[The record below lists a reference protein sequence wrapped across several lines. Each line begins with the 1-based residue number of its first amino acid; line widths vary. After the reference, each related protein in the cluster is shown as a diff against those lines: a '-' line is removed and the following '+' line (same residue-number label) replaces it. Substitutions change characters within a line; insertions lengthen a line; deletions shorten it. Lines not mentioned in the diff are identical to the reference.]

1 MQQKLCP
8 IDGTPLVEMVKNGV
22 TIDVCPECK
31 GVWLDRGELE
41 KLINV
46 ALEMEREYG
55 TPAPRAAPPAP
66 SYDAPQAARGY
77 DAPPQPRGYEAPPQP
92 RGYDAPKATR
102 GYDATASTRGYRD
115 DDRDGRSTK
124 DSDEWYENGD
134 RRYPKKKK
142 SALGRIF
149 DIFD

>member
-1 MQQKLCP
+1 MMQQKLCS
-8 IDGTPLVEMVKNGV
+8 IDGTPLTEMIKNGV

-55 TPAPRAAPPAP
+55 GNTPRAAPPAP
-66 SYDAPQAARGY
+66 SYDAPPAAARGY
-77 DAPPQPRGYEAPPQP
+77 KAPPQPRS
-92 RGYDAPKATR
+92 YDAPP
-102 GYDATASTRGYRD
+102 ASRGYRD
-115 DDRDGRSTK
+115 DDRSTK
-124 DSDEWYENGD
+124 DSDEWFENGD

>member
-8 IDGTPLVEMVKNGV
+8 IDGTPLVEMMKNGV

-55 TPAPRAAPPAP
+55 GGAPTRPAAPQYDAPPAARGYEAP
-66 SYDAPQAARGY
+66 RGYDAPAPARGY
-77 DAPPQPRGYEAPPQP
+77 DAPAQA
-92 RGYDAPKATR
+92 
-102 GYDATASTRGYRD
+102 RGYRD

>member
-8 IDGTPLVEMVKNGV
+8 VDGTPLVEMVKNGV

-55 TPAPRAAPPAP
+55 TPAPRPTQPTP
-66 SYDAPQAARGY
+66 SYDAPQAARGGYEAPPQPRGY
-77 DAPPQPRGYEAPPQP
+77 DAPPQPRGYEAP
-92 RGYDAPKATR
+92 
-102 GYDATASTRGYRD
+102 RGYRD

>member
-8 IDGTPLVEMVKNGV
+8 VDGTPLVEMVKNGV

-55 TPAPRAAPPAP
+55 TPTPRAAPPAP
-66 SYDAPQAARGY
+66 SYDAPPAARGY
-77 DAPPQPRGYEAPPQP
+77 EQPRGYEAPP
-92 RGYDAPKATR
+92 ATR
-102 GYDATASTRGYRD
+102 GYEAPPSTRGYRD
-115 DDRDGRSTK
+115 SDNEYRSTK
-124 DSDEWYENGD
+124 DSDEWFENGD

>member
-8 IDGTPLVEMVKNGV
+8 IDGTPLMEMVKNGV

-55 TPAPRAAPPAP
+55 GGAPRPAPPAP
-66 SYDAPQAARGY
+66 SYDAPPAARGY
-77 DAPPQPRGYEAPPQP
+77 DAPAAQQ
-92 RGYDAPKATR
+92 
-102 GYDATASTRGYRD
+102 SRGYRD
-115 DDRDGRSTK
+115 SDNEYRSVK

>member
-1 MQQKLCP
+1 MTTMQKNCP
-8 IDGTPLVEMVKNGV
+8 NDGVPLMEMVKNGV

-46 ALEMEREYG
+46 ALEMEREYN
-55 TPAPRAAPPAP
+55 APRQPEQRQPDP
-66 SYDAPQAARGY
+66 RVQQ
-77 DAPPQPRGYEAPPQP
+77 PPQYGSPQHGTQYGGSYERPRDY
-92 RGYDAPKATR
+92 
-102 GYDATASTRGYRD
+102 
-115 DDRDGRSTK
+115 DDRSREYRSTK
-124 DSDEWYENGD
+124 DSDEWYDSRDGRD
-134 RRYPKKKK
+134 PRKKK

>member
-8 IDGTPLVEMVKNGV
+8 TDGTPLVEMMKNGV

-46 ALEMEREYG
+46 AVEMEREYG
-55 TPAPRAAPPAP
+55 DAPMRPQQPPAYDRAAAPAGYDQAPRA
-66 SYDAPQAARGY
+66 PQAPYTEPYR
-77 DAPPQPRGYEAPPQP
+77 DPRGGYGYNEYE
-92 RGYDAPKATR
+92 RGTR
-102 GYDATASTRGYRD
+102 SL
-115 DDRDGRSTK
+115 K
-124 DSDEWYENGD
+124 DSDEWYEGGD

-142 SALGRIF
+142 STLGRIF

>member
-1 MQQKLCP
+1 MEKRCP
-8 IDGTPLVEMVKNGV
+8 IDGVPLMEMVKNGV

-46 ALEMEREYG
+46 ALEMEREYNV
-55 TPAPRAAPPAP
+55 PRQPEYRQPDPRVAP
-66 SYDAPQAARGY
+66 SQPPQYGSPGY
-77 DAPPQPRGYEAPPQP
+77 DRTGEY
-92 RGYDAPKATR
+92 
-102 GYDATASTRGYRD
+102 
-115 DDRDGRSTK
+115 DDRYREQGRSLK
-124 DSDEWYENGD
+124 DSDEWYDTRDG
-134 RRYPKKKK
+134 RYPKKKK

>member
-8 IDGTPLVEMVKNGV
+8 VDGTPLVEMVKNGV

-55 TPAPRAAPPAP
+55 TPAPRPAQPTP
-66 SYDAPQAARGY
+66 SYDAPPQAARGYEAPRGY
-77 DAPPQPRGYEAPPQP
+77 DAPPQSRGYEAPP
-92 RGYDAPKATR
+92 
-102 GYDATASTRGYRD
+102 ASRGYRD